1 MVYLCCVKQ
10 TLSTGVHSSPARG
23 AAALRSLTWNDSS
36 ELVEDLE
43 R

>member
-10 TLSTGVHSSPARG
+10 TLSTGVHSSPAR